1 MTSEELQRENERLK
15 SARKHTQEWYARH
28 YGKLEDWARTR
39 LPEPWVT
46 EFFNC
51 VANGTHDSHSD
62 DYFRVDTAEGQLILD
77 QTKRAEDAES
87 RVKTLEAA
95 LKEWRLDFTS
105 LKQYAGLLKDALMLI
120 SRGAESHSGWWS
132 RTTAEQSL
140 VAKEPTA

>member
-51 VANGTHDSHSD
+51 VANGTYDSHSD

-87 RVKTLEAA
+87 RIKALEDAMEI
-95 LKEWRLDFTS
+95 LSRLGNEPH
-105 LKQYAGLLKDALMLI
+105 LGN
-120 SRGAESHSGWWS
+120 SRGNVIAQQ
-132 RTTAEQSL
+132 AL
-140 VAKEPTA
+140 AAKEPTA